1 MTSPMPSNRP
11 LHFLEKW
18 GIVLAV
24 LPIYL
29 SGLERWPL
37 WEAEIWTY
45 HTAMSPVPE
54 VIRQVAMDKH
64 PPLFFL
70 LEWLLLRIHPTDA
83 VARMPAVFAALAA
96 IVLLQRVVTRHFG
109 RLQGWFAGLLL
120 ALSPYTAAYA
130 GTARSGT
137 ATILLG
143 ILTLGFGLDLVA
155 GPRPRRAAVGL
166 GLSLLVGLYVHYDM
180 GLALVA
186 AALGG
191 IGGLLL
197 DDRPRAERLQRLWM
211 GVAALVLPVLAFLPW
226 VFGPMAEQHVEGNGE
241 SQARSLGVFR
251 YLLWPVGPDH
261 IPPGAVVLLLLAAVG
276 LLGLIRRNAQSGTVA
291 GWVAVGVIVPY
302 LWSVS
307 PGTMG
312 KFYLYAPLQGVF
324 LLLVAIGITV
334 GTRLLGRMLPTGLA
348 PVLVSVVVVGLS
360 ARPLYDVLIPRGNL
374 VSVVMVM
381 PGVWDSR
388 MDAYALATAPVAHR
402 RLVQPVSGGGQA
414 LLHYAPSLDPRPPSP
429 TKLPPGVWKATP
441 RLTARQKI
449 QGLWVDPGEGCLFD
463 HAFYDSLLISQPEDC
478 PPVLAHISALGDEL
492 QYGPFMMETAVQ
504 AARRKD
510 WERAE
515 QYARKASQL
524 EPVTARA
531 DVLLAGI
538 LIDTNKAEEALEVI
552 ETGLD
557 KAARY
562 RHREEWLELAQ
573 LKVETGVALRDRRK
587 IDEAERFRSCLQTRL
602 YTFSETWCQHGIWG
616 LL

>member
-1 MTSPMPSNRP
+1 MSSPIPAFRP
-11 LHFLEKW
+11 LYFLERW
-18 GIVLAV
+18 GIMLAV

-45 HTAMSPVPE
+45 HTAMSPIPE

-83 VARMPAVFAALAA
+83 VARIPAVLAALAA
-96 IVLLQRVVTRHFG
+96 IVVFQRVVTRHFG

-120 ALSPYTAAYA
+120 ALSPYMAAYA

-137 ATILLG
+137 MTILLG

-155 GPRPRRAAVGL
+155 GDRPRRAAVGL
-166 GLSLLVGLYVHYDM
+166 GISLLVGLYVHYDM
-180 GLALVA
+180 GLALVG

-197 DDRPRAERLQRLWM
+197 DDRPRAERLRRLWM
-211 GVAALVLPVLAFLPW
+211 GVAALVVPVLAFLPW
-226 VFGPMAEQHVEGNGE
+226 VFGPMTEQHVDGNAE
-241 SQARSLGVFR
+241 NQARSLGVFR

-261 IPPGAVVLLLLAAVG
+261 VPPGAVVLLILAAFG

-291 GWVAVGVIVPY
+291 GWLAAGVVVPY
-302 LWSVS
+302 LWSVN
-307 PGTMG
+307 PGTLG

-324 LLLVAIGITV
+324 LLLAAVGLTV
-334 GTRLLGRMLPTGLA
+334 GTRLLGRRLGAALA
-348 PVLVSVVVVGLS
+348 PVAVTVLVVALS
-360 ARPLYDVLIPRGNL
+360 GRPLYDVLIPKGNL

-381 PGVWDSR
+381 TGVWDSR
-388 MDAYALATAPVAHR
+388 VDAYALTRVPVSHR

-429 TKLPPGVWKATP
+429 NQLPPGVWKAIP
-441 RLTARQKI
+441 RLTARQKS
-449 QGLWVDPGEGCLFD
+449 QGLWVDAGEGCLFD
-463 HAFYDSLLISQPEDC
+463 HAFYDSLLVPQPEDC
-478 PPVLAHISALGDEL
+478 APVLAHITALGDEL
-492 QYGPFMMETAVQ
+492 QYGPYLMETAVQ

-515 QYARKASQL
+515 QYARAASTL

-531 DVLLAGI
+531 DILLAGI
-538 LIDTNKAEEALEVI
+538 LVDTKRAQEALEVV
-552 ETGLD
+552 ETGMD

-562 RHREEWLELAQ
+562 RHGDEWLELAE
-573 LKVETGVALRDRRK
+573 LKVEAAVALQDRRK
-587 IDEAERFRSCLQTRL
+587 VAEAESLRSCLQKRL
-602 YTFSETWCQHGIWG
+602 YTFTETWCQHGIRG